1 MAWLAA
7 DFSYPTV
14 VAVGD
19 GYHLRPIRAADVDLD
34 YPAVMG
40 SQPRLWSIF
49 GPAWEWPSD
58 SMTYQQD
65 REDLAC
71 HEAEIAARESF
82 NYALLDDAETE
93 LLGCVYIDPPEKQG
107 ADADISW
114 WVVDGQVGTGLER
127 ALDALVPRWIA
138 AAWPFTHPRYVG
150 RDLSWARWL
159 ALPDLDPPARQ
170 DSPRERQDPSGMP
183 TWRRMTGQV
192 WLRRLALVAIAALA
206 GLLYAWAVGRDTLE
220 YYYAAADRSM
230 SISWHDFIFGA
241 FDPAGTITVD
251 KLPGALWLQAL
262 SVRAFGM
269 HTWAI
274 ILPQVIEGV
283 LTVLVLYRA
292 VARLA
297 GPAAGLIA
305 ALVLA
310 VSPATVALNRE
321 NISDSLLILLLVL
334 AADAVSGA
342 IAGLTARDTGRD
354 APLAADDPDAPPDAT
369 LADDDP
375 GGPSSGTARGTL
387 GRLILAGLWVGL
399 AFQAKDIEAW
409 MVLPALGLAY
419 LLSGSGPVLR
429 RTGQLAVAGVVV
441 ALVSVSWMT
450 AVSLVPAAD
459 RPYVDGSHD
468 NSVFAQVFSYNGFTR
483 FGDQTP
489 LQVRAA
495 QLNPGAP
502 IPVPPR
508 VAGRLLDGGLG
519 RDTGW
524 LIPAAVVV
532 AAWGIVSRRRQPRGD
547 PLRACFILW
556 GGWLVTFFVVFSAVT
571 TLWPYYT
578 AALSPAAAAII
589 GAGVAAARSRGRAP
603 VSWTIGLA
611 VVVAGTATY
620 AAWLVSSAAGAPGW
634 LVPAI
639 VAVGIAATGVIIWA
653 LARRRSVPFAA
664 ALAAALVAVGL
675 APAAASV
682 SLAAHSESGFDVPF
696 ESARL
701 QEAVALGL
709 GKQGVIAVQAAI
721 PYWQHAGNGTPY
733 LLAAQ
738 SALLP
743 SAIIYESGLEALPIG
758 GFDGTNPSPTLAQ
771 LQADI
776 RHGLFHLVWI
786 SSATDP
792 RLRWVTT
799 HCTQLTKR
807 LYNCVLANTG

>member
-1 MAWLAA
+1 MAWLPS
-7 DFSYPTV
+7 DFVYPTV

-40 SQPRLWSIF
+40 SQARLWSIF
-49 GPAWEWPSD
+49 GAAWDWPSD
-58 SMTYQQD
+58 SLTYQQD

-71 HEAEIAARESF
+71 HEAEIADRESF
-82 NYALLDDAETE
+82 NYALLDDAETA

-107 ADADISW
+107 ADADIAW

-138 AAWPFTHPRYVG
+138 AAWPFTHPRFVG
-150 RDLSWARWL
+150 RDLSWAQWL
-159 ALPDLDPPARQ
+159 ALPDLDPPAT
-170 DSPRERQDPSGMP
+170 QDPPRATRNLASSGRP
-183 TWRRMTGQV
+183 AWRHVSRQV
-192 WLRRLALVAIAALA
+192 WLCRLALVAIAALA
-206 GLLYAWAVGRDTLE
+206 GLLYAWAVGQDTLE

-230 SISWHDFIFGA
+230 SMSWHDFIFGA
-241 FDPAGTITVD
+241 FDPAGTMTVD

-274 ILPQVIEGV
+274 ILPQVIEGI

-292 VARLA
+292 VRRLA

-310 VSPATVALNRE
+310 VSPATVALNRD

-342 IAGLTARDTGRD
+342 IAGLTAR
-354 APLAADDPDAPPDAT
+354 AADPDAALDDGDPD
-369 LADDDP
+369 
-375 GGPSSGTARGTL
+375 GPSSGTVGGVL
-387 GRLILAGLWVGL
+387 GRLILAGVWVGL
-399 AFQAKDIEAW
+399 AFQAKEIEAW
-409 MVLPALGLAY
+409 MLLPALGLVW
-419 LLSGSGPVLR
+419 LLSGSGSVLR
-429 RTGQLAVAGVVV
+429 RAGQLAVAGVVV

-468 NSVFAQVFSYNGFTR
+468 NSVFAQVFSYNGFGR

-502 IPVPPR
+502 IPVPAR
-508 VAGRLLDGGLG
+508 VADRLLDGALG

-532 AAWGIVSRRRQPRGD
+532 AAWGIASRRRQPRGD

-556 GGWLVTFFVVFSAVT
+556 GGWLVTFFVVFTAIT
-571 TLWPYYT
+571 TLWPYYA
-578 AALSPAAAAII
+578 AALSPAVAAIL
-589 GAGVAAARSRGRAP
+589 GAGVAAVRSQERVP

-611 VVVAGTATY
+611 VVVAGTAAY
-620 AAWLVSSAAGAPGW
+620 AGWLVSSSAGAPGW
-634 LVPAI
+634 LVPLI
-639 VAVGIAATGVIIWA
+639 VAVGIAATGVILWS
-653 LARRRSVPFAA
+653 LARPRSVP
-664 ALAAALVAVGL
+664 LAAVLAAGLVAVAL

-682 SLAAHSESGFDVPF
+682 SLAAHGEGAFDTPF
-696 ESARL
+696 ESARV
-701 QEAVALGL
+701 QEDVALGL
-709 GKQGVIAVQAAI
+709 GKQAVIAVLAAI

-758 GFDGTNPSPTLAQ
+758 GFDGTTPSPTLAQ

-776 RHGLFHLVWI
+776 HQGLFHLVWI
-786 SSATDP
+786 SSAVDP
-792 RLRWVTT
+792 RLRWVTAN
-799 HCTQLTKR
+799 CARLTMR
-807 LYNCVLANTG
+807 LYDCVPVNPG

>member
-1 MAWLAA
+1 MVWLPA
-7 DFSYPTV
+7 DFVYPTV
-14 VAVGD
+14 VAVDD

-34 YPAVMG
+34 YPAVTG

-49 GPAWEWPSD
+49 GEAWGWPPD
-58 SMTYQQD
+58 AMTYQHD
-65 REDLAC
+65 LEDLTRD
-71 HEAEIAARESF
+71 EAEIAARQSF
-82 NYALLDDAETE
+82 SYALLDDAETA

-107 ADADISW
+107 ADAEVSW

-138 AAWPFTHPRYVG
+138 AVWPFTQPRYVG
-150 RDLSWARWL
+150 RDLSWAQWL
-159 ALPDLDPPARQ
+159 ALPDIDPPATPGR
-170 DSPRERQDPSGMP
+170 PN
-183 TWRRMTGQV
+183 WRRTSEQV
-192 WLRRLALVAIAALA
+192 WLRRLALAAIAALA
-206 GLLYAWAVGRDTLE
+206 GLLYAWAMGQDTLE

-230 SISWHDFIFGA
+230 SMSWHDFIFGA

-274 ILPQVIEGV
+274 ILPQVIEGI

-292 VARLA
+292 VRRLA
-297 GPAAGLIA
+297 GPAVGLVA

-310 VSPATVALNRE
+310 VSPATVALDRE

-342 IAGLTARDTGRD
+342 IAGLVAGDAGQDTDDRAGSALRRPAR
-354 APLAADDPDAPPDAT
+354 
-369 LADDDP
+369 
-375 GGPSSGTARGTL
+375 TL
-387 GRLILAGLWVGL
+387 GRLILAGVWVGL
-399 AFQAKDIEAW
+399 AFQAKEIEAW
-409 MVLPALGLAY
+409 IVLPALGLAY
-419 LLSGSGPVLR
+419 LLSGSGSVSR
-429 RTGQLAVAGVVV
+429 RAGHLAVAGVVV

-450 AVSLVPAAD
+450 AVSLIPAAD

-468 NSVFAQVFSYNGFTR
+468 NSVFGQVFAYNGFGR
-483 FGDQTP
+483 FGDETP

-495 QLNPGAP
+495 QLDPGAAL
-502 IPVPPR
+502 PVPPR
-508 VAGRLLDGGLG
+508 AAGRLLDGSLG

-524 LIPAAVVV
+524 LIPAAAVV
-532 AAWGIVSRRRQPRGD
+532 AAWGIASRRRQPRGD

-556 GGWLVTFFVVFSAVT
+556 GGWLVTCFAVFSAVT

-589 GAGVAAARSRGRAP
+589 GAGVAAARSRERVP
-603 VSWTIGLA
+603 VSRTIGLA
-611 VVVAGTATY
+611 VIVAGTAAY
-620 AAWLVSSAAGAPGW
+620 AAWLVPSSAGAPGW

-639 VAVGIAATGVIIWA
+639 VAVGIAATGVILWS
-653 LARRRSVPFAA
+653 LARRPYVPFAA
-664 ALAAALVAVGL
+664 ALAAGMVAVAL
-675 APAAASV
+675 APAVASV
-682 SLAAHSESGFDVPF
+682 SLAAHSESAFDTPF
-696 ESARL
+696 ESARV
-701 QEAVALGL
+701 QETVALGQ
-709 GKQGVIAVQAAI
+709 GKQAVIAVQEAI
-721 PYWQHAGNGTPY
+721 PNYQRTENGAPY
-733 LLAAQ
+733 VMAAQ

-743 SAIIYESGLEALPIG
+743 SAIIYDSGLEALPIG
-758 GFDGTNPSPTLAQ
+758 GFDGTTPSPTLAQ

-776 RHGLFHLVWI
+776 QHGLFHLVWI

-799 HCTQLTKR
+799 HCPRLSQR
-807 LYNCVLANTG
+807 LYYCGATPPGVASGGPRPAPVPVQGN